1 MASAMLIMRSLKQ
14 SLSENTRACCEV
26 DPIYWRSRYGLGGLT
41 APLQARA
48 ESTVLRAGSRRHE
61 GVAYHLHATINRF
74 TILANVEG
82 RTPRVDRHLMST
94 GAVAQRRKVH
104 LTALGWLSIRVGLH
118 AAAQLFPYLMEARLR
133 GAQLYS
139 QGVSRFSRHGRD
151 RAVVRSVL
159 VLIERLLGGAQLFLK
174 FAQFVRVDV
183 ADRPRSSPASV
194 QCRMLNPC
202 AEVVTGARSLA

>member
-1 MASAMLIMRSLKQ
+1 MKYLETTTPIPNHSSGPNPLAKSLEK
-14 SLSENTRACCEV
+14 SPGE
-26 DPIYWRSRYGLGGLT
+26 
-41 APLQARA
+41 
-48 ESTVLRAGSRRHE
+48 
-61 GVAYHLHATINRF
+61 TIVRV

-139 QGVSRFSRHGRD
+139 RQHAPFTGR
-151 RAVVRSVL
+151 
-159 VLIERLLGGAQLFLK
+159 
-174 FAQFVRVDV
+174 
-183 ADRPRSSPASV
+183 
-194 QCRMLNPC
+194 
-202 AEVVTGARSLA
+202 